1 MPFVEKF
8 KPHYDLQKIKSLLYS
23 EESREITP
31 TSRKGAVPLGYMDVE
46 GMLAIV
52 NTLTR
57 KHFYKSMTAHHD
69 TSLWQDVYKILDES
83 ESKIYIKLQ
92 QSPDKK
98 KGIIIQFKTDTGG
111 D

>member
-1 MPFVEKF
+1 VEKF
-8 KPHYDLQKIKSLLYS
+8 KPHYDLKRIRFLLYS

-52 NTLTR
+52 ETLTR

-69 TSLWQDVYKILDES
+69 TSLWQDVYKISDES
-83 ESKIYIKLQ
+83 GNKLYIKLQ
-92 QSPDKK
+92 LSYDKK
-98 KGIIIQFKTDTGG
+98 KAIVIQFKRDTGE